1 MDGKNVFDFWS
12 ADIEERLD
20 ALEQEEAAR
29 LRRLAQEDTTE
40 EDLSLSPEQL
50 ELLTKIRQ
58 KREFIVQQ
66 SRFKK
71 VTSKVQCR

>member
-71 VTSKVQCR
+71 VK